1 MEFNATFLIAAIS
14 FIVFVIIM
22 NFIFYKPI
30 EKIVNERENFVDDN
44 YNEAKK
50 NNLTSQKLIDDYN
63 KKIDEAN
70 SEGKAIMTNRSN
82 EARTEKA
89 ELIHNAHNKA
99 SQDIFDNQK
108 ALESV
113 YDITKNGLQNEA
125 KNLAEEIS
133 AKLFSSF
140 NEEGTKDAS

>member
-1 MEFNATFLIAAIS
+1 MEFNATFLIATIS

-70 SEGKAIMTNRSN
+70 SESKAIMTNRSN

-133 AKLFSSF
+133 AKLFGSF